1 MGNAIN
7 LNGSKGIR
15 YKLNEEV
22 ATGDTWVDGKPIF
35 AKGNTYSRWAI
46 T

>member
-22 ATGDTWVDGKPIF
+22 ATGDTWVDGKPIY
-35 AKGNTYSRWAI
+35 AKVE
-46 T
+46 